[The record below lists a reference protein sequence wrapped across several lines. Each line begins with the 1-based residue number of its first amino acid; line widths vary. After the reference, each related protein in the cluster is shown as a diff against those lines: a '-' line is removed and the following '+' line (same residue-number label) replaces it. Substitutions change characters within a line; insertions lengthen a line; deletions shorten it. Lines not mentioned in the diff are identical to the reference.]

1 VLLRGIW
8 YRAGRSALVLLL
20 TAIAVAAAVLA
31 PGFSRA
37 AQQSVLTGGLSAAP
51 AAATGLTVSATGA
64 AVDAPAAHRP
74 LPETRSVVATTLA
87 GYPGLASVLAEPI
100 AGVDTDTTVSGGSEP
115 VAARLAYRDRV
126 CEHLAITG
134 ACPTGPAE
142 VLISDRTAADHQ
154 LAAGDPLVVAQPG
167 RSQELAVVGV
177 YQPGDPADPYW
188 GGTVYFTHGG
198 FDPVTGAPRVDAMF
212 TGDPAAVVADPTAE
226 VTAALTYPLRP
237 AAVRLDEVAGLRADL
252 TGVHNA
258 VRTAGLELATELP
271 AVLDDVAADRAA
283 IGRTAPVLAIPLLL
297 LAWIVLFL
305 LVAAVT
311 EERGQE
317 IALARL
323 RGFGSGRAARF
334 GLGEVLVLIAAAAPV
349 GLALGLAAVELAAR
363 AALAPGSHVELRWP
377 VLSGAAAALAAAA
390 LAAALAARGTLR
402 RGPLELLRR
411 VPQRV
416 RWRAGAVEAAVVAL
430 AAAALVVA
438 LGDPAA
444 PLALLAPGLV
454 AVVAGIAAAR
464 LATLLA
470 GLRLRRARG
479 GSRARLPGQLAAAQL
494 ARRPSGRRV
503 IAVATVAVALLSFAA
518 IAWDVA
524 AQARHDHAAQALGAD
539 RVYTVAAEH
548 PAALVGAVQAAD
560 PDGFAMAV
568 VRASQQ
574 YAGEQ
579 VELLAVDAPRL
590 PQVMTWRG
598 RDAAGLGRL
607 AAALRPVEPQPLPVG
622 DRIEVTARV
631 SDLGEQPVRLTA
643 LVSPPGQ
650 PPQSVPLGTLAEE
663 TDQYGARVPQC
674 AAGCRLL
681 GFGLGRPGVAGPF
694 TATVVLRGIRS
705 GGELLAARFDEPA
718 AWHAPA
724 GVQLSP
730 GAALTVSVGDPV
742 GDPVD
747 DGSTDDVLLEYR
759 DGPPAVPAVLAGGT
773 PADDPAAQ
781 QFRFPGLSQRPEPFE
796 VADRVDRLPRAG
808 RGLLLDLRYAVAS
821 AERSAALADQGGLR
835 YEVWAGADAP
845 ADLPQRL
852 AQQGVAVL
860 ETETIDGTVARLA
873 GRAPALGIWLGLL
886 AAAVALGLAVGVIAL
901 SSRVQLAARRY
912 DLAAL
917 RVAGVPAALLRRALW
932 REYAALLGWPLLF
945 GTVVGVATAALL
957 LPGMPLVEAGLTGEL
972 AGIRPA
978 WRAVPAAAIATG
990 IGLLLA
996 ALAAVRLP
1004 AADRLAEG
1012 VR

>member
-51 AAATGLTVSATGA
+51 AAATGLTVAATGA
-64 AVDAPAAHRP
+64 AVDAPAAHQP
-74 LPETRSVVATTLA
+74 LPETRSAVAATLA
-87 GYPGLASVLAEPI
+87 GYPGLAGVLAEPI

-115 VAARLAYRDRV
+115 LAARLVYRDRI
-126 CEHLAITG
+126 CEQLAITG
-134 ACPTGPAE
+134 ACPAGPGE

-198 FDPVTGAPRVDAMF
+198 FDPVSGAPRVDAMF
-212 TGDPAAVVADPTAE
+212 TGDPAAVVADPTAV

-252 TGVHNA
+252 AGFHNA
-258 VRTAGLELATELP
+258 VRAAGLELSTELP

-283 IGRTAPVLAIPLLL
+283 IGRTAPVLAVPLLL

-334 GLGEVLVLIAAAAPV
+334 GLGEVLVLIAAAAPA

-377 VLSGAAAALAAAA
+377 VLAGAAAALAAAV
-390 LAAALAARGTLR
+390 LAAVLAARGTLR

-430 AAAALVVA
+430 AAASLVVA

-494 ARRPSGRRV
+494 ARRPPGRRV

-524 AQARHDHAAQALGAD
+524 AQARRDHAAQALGAD

-548 PAALVGAVQAAD
+548 PAALVDAVQAAD

-590 PQVMTWRG
+590 PRVMTWQG

-607 AAALRPVEPQPLPVG
+607 AAALRPVEPQALPVG
-622 DRIEVTARV
+622 DRIDVTARV

-650 PPQSVPLGTLAEE
+650 PPQAVPLGTLAEE
-663 TDQYGARVPQC
+663 TDRYGAGVPQC

-694 TATVVLRGIRS
+694 TATVVVSGIRS

-724 GVQLSP
+724 GVRVSH
-730 GAALTVSVGDPV
+730 GAALTVSVGD
-742 GDPVD
+742 
-747 DGSTDDVLLEYR
+747 GSTGDVLLEYH
-759 DGPPAVPAVLAGGT
+759 DGPAAVPAVLAGGS

-781 QFRFPGLSQRPEPFE
+781 QFRFPGLSERPEPFE
-796 VADRVDRLPRAG
+796 VADRVDWLPRAG

-821 AERSAALADQGGLR
+821 AERSTALADHDGLR

-852 AQQGVAVL
+852 AQRGVAVL

-873 GRAPALGIWLGLL
+873 GRAPALGFWLGLL

-917 RVAGVPAALLRRALW
+917 RVAGVPAGLLRRALW

-990 IGLLLA
+990 VGLLLA
-996 ALAAVRLP
+996 GLAAVRLP